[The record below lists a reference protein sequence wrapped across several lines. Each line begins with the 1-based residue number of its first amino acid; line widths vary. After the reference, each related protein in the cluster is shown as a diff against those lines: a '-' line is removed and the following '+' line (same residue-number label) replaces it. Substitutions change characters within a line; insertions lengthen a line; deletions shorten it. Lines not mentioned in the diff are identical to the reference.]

1 MAFNPT
7 IKNDSTLRPS
17 YTHQPLTFD
26 HFGTHVRIHTNG
38 KVTISLAATGSETE
52 GESIEYDEVEVS
64 ASLIF
69 KIAQQLK
76 LTRSVEFVKKD

>member
-1 MAFNPT
+1 MAFNST
-7 IKNDSTLRPS
+7 IKDSNLGFNLRPN

-26 HFGTHVRIHTNG
+26 HYDAHVQIKPNG
-38 KVTISLAATGSETE
+38 KVIITMAAKDVAEE
-52 GESIEYDEVEVS
+52 FDEVEVS